1 MDNFLPSIIISPPCR
16 FKIPFRASTHHAV
29 SPYCCVVTPAA
40 DLLTFAPARHAL
52 QLAWNTAWYCG
63 LDSLLDELRGF
74 RGEVSE

>member
-74 RGEVSE
+74 RGDVSE